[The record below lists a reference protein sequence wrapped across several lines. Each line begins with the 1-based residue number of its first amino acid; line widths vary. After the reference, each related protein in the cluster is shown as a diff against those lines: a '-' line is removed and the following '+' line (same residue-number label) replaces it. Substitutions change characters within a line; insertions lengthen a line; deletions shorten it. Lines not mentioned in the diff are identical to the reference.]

1 MESAERTEKRPPTVT
16 YDEADEHAPE
26 IRLWLRMLACTT
38 IIEAS
43 LRQKFREQFDF
54 TLPRFEVLAQLDREP
69 GGIVLGELSKRLMVS
84 AGNMT
89 PIIERLIKDGF
100 ITRVPS
106 SLDRRLQIVCL
117 TMDGRKKFRRMAK
130 KNGEWLAT
138 IFGALPREEV
148 EQLTQQ
154 LVRLKRVV
162 ANPE

>member
-1 MESAERTEKRPPTVT
+1 
-16 YDEADEHAPE
+16 
-26 IRLWLRMLACTT
+26 MLACTT

-89 PIIERLIKDGF
+89 PIIERLIKDGL

-117 TMDGRKKFRRMAK
+117 TIDGRKKFRRMAK
-130 KNGEWLAT
+130 KNGEWLAST
-138 IFGALPREEV
+138 FESFSLEEI
-148 EQLTQQ
+148 QDLTER
-154 LVRLKRVV
+154 LVRLKRAV
-162 ANPE
+162 NNST